1 MRQLEDIEILYAFH
15 FDSLPKNEHETRAH
29 PFFTA
34 SFRTAQFVPSAENR
48 SFASWVSA
56 LTGTAE
62 PQNGP
67 FGTGDKS
74 GSHAGQG

>member
-1 MRQLEDIEILYAFH
+1 MRQLEDIEIFCAFH
-15 FDSLPKNEHETRAH
+15 AVSLPKNEHDSRAH

-34 SFRTAQFVPSAENR
+34 SFRTAQLVPSPENR